1 MNTLDLDKFLLPESN
16 EVDDVNKANSNETV
30 YASDPLP
37 VTDLVLIHSVPQK
50 LNTLLT
56 LSVFPN
62 TASNDIQQHVNSA
75 ISADVDND
83 SQSDCHSDLHSC
95 ARVFRSIMIWEWCN
109 FANMFSQ
116 SLQLMTCWFYVLLQ
130 QLKWVI
136 LRLMNFNA
144 IILCHWNSWVK
155 FSLVLFFKNFNKFI

>member
-1 MNTLDLDKFLLPESN
+1 MRLMMLIKLIPVVMKLFMFLTHYRSLI
-16 EVDDVNKANSNETV
+16 
-30 YASDPLP
+30 
-37 VTDLVLIHSVPQK
+37 LVLIHPVPQK

-83 SQSDCHSDLHSC
+83 SKSDCHSDLHSC

-116 SLQLMTCWFYVLLQ
+116 SLQFLTCWFYVLLQ

-155 FSLVLFFKNFNKFI
+155 FSLVLFFKHFNKFI

>member
-1 MNTLDLDKFLLPESN
+1 
-16 EVDDVNKANSNETV
+16 
-30 YASDPLP
+30 
-37 VTDLVLIHSVPQK
+37 

-116 SLQLMTCWFYVLLQ
+116 SLQFLTCWFCSIAAAEMGYFTTYEFQ
-130 QLKWVI
+130 CYNI
-136 LRLMNFNA
+136 M
-144 IILCHWNSWVK
+144 
-155 FSLVLFFKNFNKFI
+155 SLKFISQVFTCAVL

>member
-1 MNTLDLDKFLLPESN
+1 MNTLDLKKFLLPESN

-37 VTDLVLIHSVPQK
+37 VTDTSTDTPCPSEVEHIV
-50 LNTLLT
+50 NT
-56 LSVFPN
+56 VCVPN

-95 ARVFRSIMIWEWCN
+95 ARVFRSIMI
-109 FANMFSQ
+109 
-116 SLQLMTCWFYVLLQ
+116 
-130 QLKWVI
+130 
-136 LRLMNFNA
+136 
-144 IILCHWNSWVK
+144 
-155 FSLVLFFKNFNKFI
+155 

>member
-1 MNTLDLDKFLLPESN
+1 MDLKKFLLPESN

-37 VTDLVLIHSVPQK
+37 VNTDTPCPSEVERIV
-50 LNTLLT
+50 NT
-56 LSVFPN
+56 VCVPN

-95 ARVFRSIMIWEWCN
+95 ARVFRSIMI
-109 FANMFSQ
+109 
-116 SLQLMTCWFYVLLQ
+116 
-130 QLKWVI
+130 
-136 LRLMNFNA
+136 
-144 IILCHWNSWVK
+144 
-155 FSLVLFFKNFNKFI
+155 